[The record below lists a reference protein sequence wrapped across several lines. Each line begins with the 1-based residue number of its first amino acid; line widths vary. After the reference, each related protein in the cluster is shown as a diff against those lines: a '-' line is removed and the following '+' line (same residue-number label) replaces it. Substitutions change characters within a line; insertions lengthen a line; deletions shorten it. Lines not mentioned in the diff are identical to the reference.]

1 MSLQGSLSIEHM
13 CALAQV
19 SRAGFYRFLEQE
31 HGVEQQD
38 MELRSLIQKMVL
50 QHKHRYGY
58 RRIAKLLRREG
69 LVVNRK
75 RVQRIMQEDNLLALQ
90 KRKFVVTTHSN
101 HRLQVR
107 LNLAARMQLTGIN
120 QLWVA
125 DITYIRLL
133 KEFVYLA
140 VILDAFSR
148 KVIGWALGRDLS
160 RALTLAA
167 LRQALEQ
174 RQPLPGLVH
183 HSDRGLQYACADYVN
198 LLQQHHVLLSMS
210 RAGNPYDNAICE
222 SFIKSLKREEIYPG
236 EYRDLEDLR
245 AQLEEFLERYYNR
258 YRLHSA
264 LCYQSPE
271 EFEQQQFSS
280 TQPALDSYA
289 AGLSFSGMGKSI
301 EAMGSRRNTCSPTHS
316 VDESPVGYSLAGC
329 SPAEPAS
336 ASPTGAIVH
345 DNSVS

>member
-13 CALAQV
+13 CRLVQV

-50 QHKHRYGY
+50 QHKRRYGY
-58 RRIAKLLRREG
+58 RRIAQLLRREG
-69 LVVNRK
+69 LAVNRK
-75 RVQRIMQEDNLLALQ
+75 RVQRIMREDNLLALQ
-90 KRKFVVTTHSN
+90 KRKFVVTTNSS

-107 LNLAARMQLTGIN
+107 LNLAARMQLTGIH

-125 DITYIRLL
+125 DITYIRLHQ
-133 KEFVYLA
+133 EFVYLA

-148 KVIGWALGRDLS
+148 KVTGWAVGRELS
-160 RALTLAA
+160 SALTLAA

-174 RQPLPGLVH
+174 RQPPPGLVH

-198 LLQQHHVLLSMS
+198 LLQQHHILLSMS
-210 RAGNPYDNAICE
+210 RAGNPYDNAMCE
-222 SFIKSLKREEIYPG
+222 SFMKTLKREEIYPS

-245 AQLEEFLERYYNR
+245 THMEDFIERYYNR
-258 YRLHSA
+258 ERLHSA
-264 LCYQSPE
+264 LCYQSPQ
-271 EFEQQQFSS
+271 EFEQQQLSN
-280 TQPALDSYA
+280 TQPALDAYA
-289 AGLSFSGMGKSI
+289 AGLSFYRHGEIYRGYG
-301 EAMGSRRNTCSPTHS
+301 EQSRNCSPTHS

-336 ASPTGAIVH
+336 ASPTGG
-345 DNSVS
+345 DCS